1 MCMYGL
7 GSGWIVALLHL
18 RGPLYQTLMTLQR
31 QHQLRGAS
39 NTVPLCNMPETAPT
53 LHPSR

>member
-18 RGPLYQTLMTLQR
+18 QGPLYQTLMTLQR

-39 NTVPLCNMPETAPT
+39 NTVPLYNMPETAPT